1 VTVSDNV
8 MIGLEEKKQSAVS
21 ERAMNQSDRC
31 NGSMLPCIIREKV
44 CLRKKENCEKGD
56 AQ

>member
-1 VTVSDNV
+1 MSDNV